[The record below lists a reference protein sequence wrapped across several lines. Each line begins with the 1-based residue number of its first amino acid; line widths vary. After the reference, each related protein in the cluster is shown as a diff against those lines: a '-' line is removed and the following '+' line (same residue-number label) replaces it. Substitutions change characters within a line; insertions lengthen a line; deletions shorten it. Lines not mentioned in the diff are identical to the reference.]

1 MTFFKC
7 IHVYPI
13 NLKFVNVWTKAR
25 LKFTIIMAMQIEY
38 MTKKMS
44 GAGGMFKETNRAS
57 F

>member
-1 MTFFKC
+1 MTFLKC

-13 NLKFVNVWTKAR
+13 NLKFVNVWTKAS
-25 LKFTIIMAMQIEY
+25 LKFTIILAN
-38 MTKKMS
+38 KKMS